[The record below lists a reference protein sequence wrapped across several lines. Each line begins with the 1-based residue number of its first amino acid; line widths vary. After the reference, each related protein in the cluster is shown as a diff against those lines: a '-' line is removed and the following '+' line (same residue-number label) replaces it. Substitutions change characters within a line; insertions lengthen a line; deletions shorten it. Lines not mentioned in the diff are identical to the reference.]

1 MRRGVG
7 TNKFQDANRAGTPIW
22 SPEEFLAHLPY
33 TLEECLAQAGER
45 AAEALK
51 ARAASIET
59 APAPASAADIKGQVV
74 VITGWAPD
82 GYEGDQ
88 AAFKRFVRGFGAEV
102 AEQVAEG
109 VTRVVVRGDRPS
121 EEKLEDAEWWGIP
134 VVDAAAFWAMLRGD
148 GVAAA
153 PSSSGR
159 APKRRRRKK

>member
-1 MRRGVG
+1 M
-7 TNKFQDANRAGTPIW
+7 
-22 SPEEFLAHLPY
+22 
-33 TLEECLAQAGER
+33 
-45 AAEALK
+45 
-51 ARAASIET
+51 
-59 APAPASAADIKGQVV
+59 VV
-74 VITGWAPD
+74 VTGDAPD
-82 GYEGDQ
+82 GFDGDQ
-88 AAFKRFVRGFGAEV
+88 SAFKEYVRGFGAEV